1 MVILKKLYLE
11 TETSTADEFV
21 FEPINFKPGLN
32 FILGESS
39 NDDYNDKERNKMN
52 GVGKSLLIEMID
64 YCLLADLKHSR
75 LNLLPLDLIDDRTSF
90 CLDLEAV
97 QADEVFEIT
106 VKRNRMKS
114 GSLVTIIT
122 NGAVV
127 EHEDLATA
135 RKYLEGFFVMR
146 LSPSAPSLRSLL
158 SILIKTEHYVYDGL
172 FYTDGDS
179 KRYNYSELIKPHM
192 YLFGIELELLDKVKN
207 AKNELKNVKEILSS
221 VRRDFKLL
229 NVTEKDVK
237 SHINDLQD
245 KVESMNLS
253 INNLEPSD
261 AIEQRK
267 TELASIQHE
276 LNELSTDKA
285 SKELML
291 EKIGS
296 LPKVTSPNIEQIRF
310 VYNSYKDGLGDMVA
324 QSFETVYAFR
334 KEVER
339 YQQQLVVD
347 KEKEVRKQIDTIND
361 AARELRS
368 RATAIYKIL
377 NAKEKIDDL
386 MKAIELQQSSQRELT
401 LMATKYELYQDKKNR
416 KQEIER
422 SLLGYFDALDAQIFE
437 LQNTVSSFES
447 DLKDLHE
454 AIAGNKKCQFELV
467 VDKDSE
473 KYIQANYRINLDGS
487 AGIDRLATFMY
498 DFLLMTN
505 KHTSVRHPGL
515 LIHDNIFP
523 MTSRDDVVK
532 ALNYVA
538 SAETAYNF
546 QYILT
551 LNKDEIEARAD
562 ELNFDY
568 KTKTCK
574 TLTRQSPLLGREYK
588 EIR

>member
-1 MVILKKLYLE
+1 MVTLKKLYLE
-11 TETSTADEFV
+11 SPDTDGVT
-21 FEPINFKPGLN
+21 FEPIVFKAGLN
-32 FILGESS
+32 FVIGESS
-39 NDDYNDKERNKMN
+39 GDDYNDKERNKMN
-52 GVGKSLLIEMID
+52 GVGKSLLIEMVD
-64 YCLLADLKHSR
+64 YCLLADLKRSR
-75 LNLLPLDLIDDRTSF
+75 LNRLPLDLIDDRTDF

-97 QADEVFEIT
+97 QADEIFEIT

-114 GSLVTIIT
+114 GALVTIIT
-122 NGAVV
+122 NGEAV
-127 EHEDLATA
+127 EHEDLTTA
-135 RKYLEGFFVMR
+135 RKYLEQFFVLQ

-158 SILIKTEHYVYDGL
+158 SILIKTENYLYDGL
-172 FYTDGDS
+172 FYTDSDS

-192 YLFGIELELLDKVKN
+192 YLFGVDVELLDKVKD
-207 AKNELKNVKEILSS
+207 AKNELKNVKDIIAS

-253 INNLEPSD
+253 INNLEPSE

-296 LPKVTSPNIEQIRF
+296 LPKATNPNIEQIRF
-310 VYNSYKDGLGDMVA
+310 VYNSYKEGLGDMVA
-324 QSFETVYAFR
+324 ESFETVYAFR
-334 KEVER
+334 QEVER

-347 KEKEVRKQIDTIND
+347 KEKEVRKQIDSIN
-361 AARELRS
+361 ATARELRS
-368 RATAIYKIL
+368 RASAIYKIL
-377 NAKEKIDDL
+377 NAKEKLDDL
-386 MKAIELQQSSQRELT
+386 MQAIELQQSSRRELD
-401 LMATKYELYQDKKNR
+401 LMATKYELYKEKQNR

-422 SLLGYFDALDAQIFE
+422 ILLGYFDALDVQIFE
-437 LQNTVSSFES
+437 LQKTVNSFES
-447 DLKDLHE
+447 DLKELHE
-454 AIAGNKKCQFELV
+454 AIAGNKKCQFELI

-487 AGIDRLATFMY
+487 AGINRLGTFMY

-505 KHTSVRHPGL
+505 KYTSVRHPGL

-538 SAETAYNF
+538 DAETAYNF
-546 QYILT
+546 QYIVT

-562 ELNFDY
+562 ELDFDY
-568 KTKTCK
+568 KSKICK
-574 TLTRQSPLLGREYK
+574 VLTRQNPLLGREYR
-588 EIR
+588 ELR